1 MQLMLAR
8 AGAVFYVVW
17 GVLHIWA
24 AWKISE
30 LALAQEGLVQG
41 RLLQLAA
48 YMLGIA
54 ATAIVVAVWLNWRN
68 DRVGYW
74 VNLAVVSFADIAF
87 LLVIVLP
94 GYVPLGR
101 GLIGPALW
109 VVALICTT
117 LAQRDRAAGIRA

>member
-8 AGAVFYVVW
+8 TGAVFYVLW
-17 GVLHIWA
+17 GVLHIGV

-30 LALAQEGLVQG
+30 LALAQEGLIQG
-41 RLLQLAA
+41 RLLQQAV

-54 ATAIVVAVWLNWRN
+54 TTAIVVAVWLNWRN

-109 VVALICTT
+109 VVALIFTT